1 MIRHIA
7 IVLGVVALGGAAWWL
22 LPSSTYISNRSIES
36 PGHPVGALPPPRT
49 GASGLKGVSNED
61 VKHAN
66 LSLDRIAGASVQEVY
81 DLLASRNPE
90 EIALLVQQ
98 LQDLTFGGL
107 SGAKIDLV
115 FKAWAQL
122 APQDALKTALSFR
135 SGWARSRA
143 LEAIFDGTSAGTAA
157 FLVNSLTLTGDEAM
171 SPSLKQQLL
180 SKGLSKWSEADPAA
194 AANFLASLPVSGLS
208 AETWRQVAENWA
220 AQDPAAALDWVQKQT
235 TSDFGR
241 TAMQGMISGWWQ
253 KDPQAAQAYSAS
265 HIDTL
270 AGQQSASVLANRMA
284 SSNPEEAAQWATQLT
299 NQNARQMSEMTV
311 AAGWAANDPR
321 NAAQWAAGLPAADQE
336 AALSAVAGIW
346 AKSDPQAAG
355 EWLGTLSGEARDS
368 AVASFASAVAPVDPA
383 IALSWALSASS
394 PTIREEAARHIANDW
409 LTRDPSAAKTW
420 IQQSALSETDK
431 AQLIG
436 PSVPPP

>member
-1 MIRHIA
+1 
-7 IVLGVVALGGAAWWL
+7 
-22 LPSSTYISNRSIES
+22 
-36 PGHPVGALPPPRT
+36 
-49 GASGLKGVSNED
+49 
-61 VKHAN
+61 
-66 LSLDRIAGASVQEVY
+66 
-81 DLLASRNPE
+81 
-90 EIALLVQQ
+90 
-98 LQDLTFGGL
+98 
-107 SGAKIDLV
+107 
-115 FKAWAQL
+115 
-122 APQDALKTALSFR
+122 
-135 SGWARSRA
+135 
-143 LEAIFDGTSAGTAA
+143 
-157 FLVNSLTLTGDEAM
+157 
-171 SPSLKQQLL
+171 
-180 SKGLSKWSEADPAA
+180 
-194 AANFLASLPVSGLS
+194 
-208 AETWRQVAENWA
+208 
-220 AQDPAAALDWVQKQT
+220 
-235 TSDFGR
+235 
-241 TAMQGMISGWWQ
+241 
-253 KDPQAAQAYSAS
+253 
-265 HIDTL
+265 
-270 AGQQSASVLANRMA
+270 
-284 SSNPEEAAQWATQLT
+284 
-299 NQNARQMSEMTV
+299 MTV